1 MDERDEICAVSSQFT
16 FCAPRPLDELVT
28 LEQEKNGEEEEG
40 EDGLLVVV
48 PKALIL
54 QVGHSSTEETRTD
67 LTITAFQLP

>member
-1 MDERDEICAVSSQFT
+1 MDERGEICAVSSQFT

-40 EDGLLVVV
+40 DDLMVVVV

-54 QVGHSSTEETRTD
+54 QVGYSST
-67 LTITAFQLP
+67 

>member
-16 FCAPRPLDELVT
+16 FCAPKPLDELVT
-28 LEQEKNGEEEEG
+28 LEQDKNGDEEVG
-40 EDGLLVVV
+40 GDDLLVVV

-67 LTITAFQLP
+67 STITAF

>member
-1 MDERDEICAVSSQFT
+1 MDERGKICAVSSQFT

-40 EDGLLVVV
+40 DDLMVVVV

-54 QVGHSSTEETRTD
+54 QVGYSST
-67 LTITAFQLP
+67 